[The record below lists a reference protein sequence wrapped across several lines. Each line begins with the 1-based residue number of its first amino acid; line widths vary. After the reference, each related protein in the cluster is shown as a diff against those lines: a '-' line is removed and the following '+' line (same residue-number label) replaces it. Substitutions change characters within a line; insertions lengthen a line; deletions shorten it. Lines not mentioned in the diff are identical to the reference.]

1 MRKSKL
7 GHNMQSYRDP
17 GMAKAAVDFHV
28 EALAY
33 QWRDGAKMMP
43 QALVKVEMTNRT
55 GHAIPDG

>member
-1 MRKSKL
+1 
-7 GHNMQSYRDP
+7 MQSYRDP